1 MSKDRSPLSIS
12 DLFRIE
18 TENQAKV
25 LVQGLLAL
33 ESNTAAPEPL
43 EACMR
48 AAHSIKGA
56 ARIVNLPAGVELAHA
71 MEDLFVAAQERRLSL
86 HHAQIDLL
94 LKGADLMLSIAKN
107 LEGERNRPPQ
117 EKNPEVSSFLIRLR
131 EALENPDGQGTAEDL
146 PPATEDMLVDF
157 SPETQTT
164 ATGLASSNGNI
175 RPAADFDSTSGVLR
189 ITAGNLNRL
198 LGLASESLVASR
210 QLKPFVGSLLKI
222 KRLQDASLR
231 TIDNLRESLAQQVS
245 DEGDTWVHADTAELR
260 RLMLE
265 SQQLLSQRLSELE
278 MLDRR
283 STGLTQRLYD
293 QAMACRMR
301 PFMDGVHRFPRLVR
315 DLGHSLG
322 KRIRL
327 EIIGAS
333 TQVDREILEK
343 LDGPLNHLLNNA
355 ADHGIE
361 PPEERAAL
369 GKPPEAVIT
378 LAAHHR
384 AGTLQLT
391 ISDDGRGIDLEN
403 LRSTIV
409 KRQLSTEDI
418 AGKMSES
425 ELLEFLFLPGFTMKE
440 AVTELSGR
448 GVGLDVVQTMIK
460 QVHGVITAS
469 SQPGK
474 GMQFQLQLPLTLSVI
489 HTLVVTIDNE
499 LYAFPLAHILAT
511 VKVKKEEVA
520 SIEGRQHFHFKG
532 RQVGLATAHQ
542 ILEGKDAEIDGDD
555 LSVIVAGDQES
566 TYGLV
571 VDRFVGQ
578 RELVIQTLDARLG
591 KIRNISAAALMDDG
605 APVLILDVD
614 DMLRSLEK
622 ITATGRLSNVRASA
636 HEARKQSKRVLIV
649 DDSLTVRE
657 LERKLLTQ
665 YGYDVEVAVDGM
677 DGWNAVRAAH
687 FDLIITDIDM
697 PRLDGVELI
706 KLIRQNPNLK
716 SRPVMIVS
724 YKDRE
729 EDRQRGLEAGA
740 DYYLTKGSFHDETML
755 QAVIDL
761 IGEAG
766 A

>member
-25 LVQGLLAL
+25 LIQGLLAL

-48 AAHSIKGA
+48 AAHSVKGA

-71 MEDLFVAAQERRLSL
+71 MEDLFVAAQEGRLSL
-86 HHAQIDLL
+86 HQAQIDLL
-94 LKGADLMLSIAKN
+94 LKGADLMLAIAKN
-107 LEGERNRPPQ
+107 LEAERNRPP
-117 EKNPEVSSFLIRLR
+117 EDKNPEVSSFLMRLR
-131 EALENPDGQGTAEDL
+131 EALENPDGQVSAEDL
-146 PPATEDMLVDF
+146 PPATEDML
-157 SPETQTT
+157 SGLTPETQTDVS
-164 ATGLASSNGNI
+164 GLVSSNGNI
-175 RPAADFDSTSGVLR
+175 RPADFDSTSGVLR

-210 QLKPFVGSLLKI
+210 QLKPFVESLLKI

-231 TIDNLRESLAQQVS
+231 TMDDLRESLAQHVN
-245 DEGDTWVHADTAELR
+245 EERYTWVHTDTAELR

-265 SQQLLSQRLSELE
+265 SQQMLSQRLAELE

-293 QAMACRMR
+293 QALACRMR

-327 EIIGAS
+327 EIHGAS

-361 PPEERAAL
+361 PPEERVAL

-391 ISDDGRGIDLEN
+391 VSDDGRGIDLEN

-409 KRQLSTEDI
+409 KRQLSTDGI

-440 AVTELSGR
+440 SVTELSGR

-474 GMQFQLQLPLTLSVI
+474 GMQFHLQLPLTLSVI

-542 ILEGKDAEIDGDD
+542 ILEGKDAEIDADD
-555 LSVIVAGDQES
+555 LSVIVAGDHEA

-622 ITATGRLSNVRASA
+622 ITATGRLSSVRSGA